1 VSSIDSPDNQR
12 GFETTDSLRNE
23 FERYRDYENRRKV
36 TRFILIVLLILL
48 VFFIRLMPLDWAS
61 GSVGNWL
68 GVTNIF
74 NSNSGSV
81 PLASPTD
88 GSHANHSGGSGSES
102 GTVGQTNYVA
112 GPTGAPGPAGARGAS
127 GHAGS
132 TGAAGANGKD
142 GVMSQ
147 VGYANGQ
154 ASIGACDTSVNIS
167 MRSVWNPRVQPGGNF
182 TLAQIRI
189 FNVDSACNGLN
200 LMVDLIDAS
209 GNSMLAA
216 PIDLQSLN
224 VGANGEILLTSTNY
238 SAFRSVI
245 SNQIDKLVLEVAS

>member
-12 GFETTDSLRNE
+12 GFETTNALRNE

-88 GSHANHSGGSGSES
+88 SNHGGTSGNTGSDSGN
-102 GTVGQTNYVA
+102 VGQTNYVA
-112 GPTGAPGPAGARGAS
+112 GPTGAPGPAGVAGARGAN
-127 GHAGS
+127 GRTGS
-132 TGAAGANGKD
+132 TGANGKD

-154 ASIGACDTSVNIS
+154 ASISSCDTAVNIS
-167 MRSVWNPRVQPGGNF
+167 MRSVWNPQVQPGGNF

-200 LMVDLIDAS
+200 LMVDLIDAA

-224 VGANGEILLTSTNY
+224 VGANGEILLTSTTY
-238 SAFRSVI
+238 SVFRSVI